1 MNAITKH
8 LPLIEKILLAA
19 ALIGI
24 ILLAL
29 KIDTSVIKVAL
40 LSLGVT
46 FFLFAYVPTEGPKTE
61 NEPLGFQGLLALII
75 VPKILWIS
83 SAISTLGIAFFL
95 IDIGNDGYR
104 RMLTI
109 GGFTIVIALAVLL
122 VSFIQGVKHLATTTP
137 VLLRAIPLLAVDFYI
152 LFF

>member
-8 LPLIEKILLAA
+8 LPLIEKIFLAA
-19 ALIGI
+19 TLIGI
-24 ILLAL
+24 ILFAL

-40 LSLGVT
+40 LGLAIT
-46 FFLFAYVPTEGPKTE
+46 FFLFSYRP
-61 NEPLGFQGLLALII
+61 NESPQPDERFGFQGLLAHVI

-95 IDIGNDGYR
+95 FNFGNGSYR
-104 RMLTI
+104 RLLIIGGLTI
-109 GGFTIVIALAVLL
+109 AVACVILLASLM
-122 VSFIQGVKHLATTTP
+122 QGVKYLAATTP
-137 VLLRAIPLLAVDFYI
+137 LLLRAIPLLVLDFYL